1 MDFRINS
8 EKHSTS
14 EKELSLDQ
22 ALKINGFTSRNG
34 VAVALNNQV
43 IPHGQWQCTQVNDGD
58 NILVITATQGG

>member
-14 EKELSLDQ
+14 EEELSLER
-22 ALKINGFTSRNG
+22 ALKINGFTSQNG

-43 IPHGQWQCTQVNDGD
+43 VPHGQWHCTPVFDGD